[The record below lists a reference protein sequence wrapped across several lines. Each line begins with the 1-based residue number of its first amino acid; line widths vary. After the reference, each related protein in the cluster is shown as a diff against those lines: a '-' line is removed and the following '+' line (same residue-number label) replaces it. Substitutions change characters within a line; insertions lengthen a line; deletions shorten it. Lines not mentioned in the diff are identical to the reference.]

1 MTHFGGRKKGV
12 FLYQNLLLHNCF
24 QISVV
29 LIIQIFNKKKDFL
42 SKIHRTLDQKK
53 IIKQFA
59 QMNTRLMIRHI
70 VYSTIEL

>member
-53 IIKQFA
+53 NNKTVCS
-59 QMNTRLMIRHI
+59 NEHTPHD
-70 VYSTIEL
+70 